1 MGASV
6 EMINMAACKY
16 LFENLVIWGCIAL
29 LVLILLLVVHK
40 FIK

>member
-1 MGASV
+1 MSA

-16 LFENLVIWGCIAL
+16 LLENLVILGCISL
-29 LVLILLLVVHK
+29 LVLIVVLIVYK

>member
-16 LFENLVIWGCIAL
+16 FLENLVILGCISL
-29 LVLILLLVVHK
+29 LVLIVLLIVHK

>member
-16 LFENLVIWGCIAL
+16 ILENLVILGCMAL
-29 LVLILLLVVHK
+29 LVLIVLLVVHK